1 MQQYFAKNKNL
12 ELEDSDYHH
21 IKNVMRMKK
30 DDIIKVVFDNVVY
43 TCKLTSITNK
53 SSFEIIN
60 KEEKD
65 KKDYSVDV
73 AFSLIKE
80 QKLNYLLQKTTELGA
95 GMLIPINTKRSVVKI
110 DKKKESSKIDRWQKI
125 CKEASEQS
133 FRSNMPKINEV
144 LNLQDLIYM
153 DYDLK
158 LLCGI
163 LSLNDL
169 VKKEYD
175 LKFFCS
181 LNKNTKN
188 IKKVLQKNNKC
199 VKILLVVGPEGGF
212 DPKEEEYLLNNGF
225 VSVSLGNTVLRAETA
240 PVVAL
245 SMINYE
251 FMR

>member
-95 GMLIPINTKRSVVKI
+95 GILIPINTKRSVVKI

-158 LLCGI
+158 LLC
-163 LSLNDL
+163 
-169 VKKEYD
+169 
-175 LKFFCS
+175 S

-188 IKKVLQKNNKC
+188 IKKVIQKNNKC

>member
-53 SSFEIIN
+53 SSFKIIN

-95 GMLIPINTKRSVVKI
+95 HILIPINTKRSVVKI

-133 FRSNMPKINEV
+133 FRSNMPKINSI
-144 LNLQDLIYM
+144 LNLEDLINE

-158 LLCGI
+158 LL
-163 LSLNDL
+163 
-169 VKKEYD
+169 
-175 LKFFCS
+175 CS

-188 IKKVLQKNNKC
+188 IKKVIQKNNKC

>member
-80 QKLNYLLQKTTELGA
+80 QKLNYLLQKTTELGVHI
-95 GMLIPINTKRSVVKI
+95 LIPINTKRGVVKI

-133 FRSNMPKINEV
+133 FRSNMPKINSI
-144 LNLQDLIYM
+144 LNLEDLIYM

-158 LLCGI
+158 LLC
-163 LSLNDL
+163 
-169 VKKEYD
+169 
-175 LKFFCS
+175 S

-188 IKKVLQKNNKC
+188 IKKVIQKNNKC

>member
-65 KKDYSVDV
+65 KKGYSVDV

-95 GMLIPINTKRSVVKI
+95 HILIPINTKRSVVKI

-158 LLCGI
+158 LLC
-163 LSLNDL
+163 
-169 VKKEYD
+169 
-175 LKFFCS
+175 S

-188 IKKVLQKNNKC
+188 IKKVIQKNNKC

>member
-95 GMLIPINTKRSVVKI
+95 DILIPINTKRSVVKI

-133 FRSNMPKINEV
+133 FRNNMPKINSI
-144 LNLQDLIYM
+144 LNLEDLSYM

-158 LLCGI
+158 LL
-163 LSLNDL
+163 
-169 VKKEYD
+169 
-175 LKFFCS
+175 CS

-188 IKKVLQKNNKC
+188 IKKVIQKNNKC

>member
-12 ELEDSDYHH
+12 ELEDSDYNH
-21 IKNVMRMKK
+21 IKKVMRMKK
-30 DDIIKVVFDNVVY
+30 GDMIKVVYDKIIY
-43 TCKLTSITNK
+43 TCKLTSVLNK
-53 SSFEIIN
+53 VTFDVIE
-60 KEEKD
+60 KE
-65 KKDYSVDV
+65 KKDDKEVNV
-73 AFSLIKE
+73 TIAFALIKE
-80 QKLNYLLQKTTELGA
+80 QRLNYLLQKTTELGA
-95 GMLIPINTKRSVVKI
+95 NCLIPIVTKRSVVKI
-110 DKKKESSKIDRWQKI
+110 DKNKEDIKLQRWQKI

-133 FRSNMPKINEV
+133 FRNKIPKLNVI
-144 LNLQDLIYM
+144 LNLKDLLSL

-158 LLCGI
+158 LL
-163 LSLNDL
+163 
-169 VKKEYD
+169 
-175 LKFFCS
+175 CS

-212 DPKEEEYLLNNGF
+212 DPKEEELLVKNGF
-225 VSVSLGNTVLRAETA
+225 ISVSLGENVLRAETA